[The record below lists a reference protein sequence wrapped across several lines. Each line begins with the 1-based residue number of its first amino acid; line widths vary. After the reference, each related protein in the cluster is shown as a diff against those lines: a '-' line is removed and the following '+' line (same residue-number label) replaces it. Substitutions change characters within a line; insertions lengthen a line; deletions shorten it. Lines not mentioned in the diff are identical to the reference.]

1 MIKIPALLGLG
12 IAVLILTAC
21 NDSVVTKTRNLEF
34 NCSNDFNVTF
44 TERLKIT
51 SSDSIEKITVS
62 VKSPNLKGEFAMKQA
77 RAASGV
83 RYVSED
89 GKYVFWEHQGA
100 FTFGTE
106 DSTYCL
112 CD

>member
-1 MIKIPALLGLG
+1 MFKIPGLLG
-12 IAVLILTAC
+12 ITVLALTAC
-21 NDSVVTKTRNLEF
+21 GDDSVITKTRNLDF
-34 NCSNDFNVTF
+34 KCSNDFRVTF

-51 SSDSIEKITVS
+51 PSDSTEKITLTI
-62 VKSPNLKGEFAMKQA
+62 KSPQLKGEFPMKHA

-89 GKYVFWEHQGA
+89 GKYVFWEHQGE

-106 DSTYCL
+106 DSTYSL
-112 CD
+112 CK